1 MKKTIIKGA
10 LVATLGVSSL
20 VGGIAPT
27 ASAEVGGTVTKSS
40 VQQDDKVGSVAVTA
54 SERKAYENSSEF
66 GASGPLANTVL
77 TGKNHFLRYVEYQA
91 MQGKTKI
98 NVSAY
103 EALAK
108 TDKDEKY
115 ENISYS
121 WADITPGYYQRSL
134 EMDLRE
140 VGSLSGYL
148 SSRST
153 TLKTVKGV
161 KYLYLK
167 PMVKYSQYKSY
178 VKSKSA
184 NKNIN
189 VYVKWLKEAKT
200 PQEQAKVYN
209 KISKTLTSD
218 MFLSTWKTDLGY
230 AHTASSLKANGVIG
244 WGNLMMVVSAKA
256 GVQAVWSSPR
266 YTGYVHF
273 KGDNGKV
280 YKVNAFS
287 QVKGNWKK

>member
-40 VQQDDKVGSVAVTA
+40 VQQEDKVGSVVVTA

-98 NVSAY
+98 NASAY

-108 TDKDEKY
+108 MDTQEKFKDTSKTWNDLDE
-115 ENISYS
+115 
-121 WADITPGYYQRSL
+121 GYYNRSSSQ
-134 EMDLRE
+134 D
-140 VGSLSGYL
+140 VHDIGSLSGYL
-148 SSRST
+148 AGKSSKFVTS
-153 TLKTVKGV
+153 KGV
-161 KYLYLK
+161 KYLQLK

-178 VKSKSA
+178 INSKKA

-189 VYVKWLKEAKT
+189 VYVKWLKGAKT
-200 PQEQAKVYN
+200 PQEQAKAYN

-218 MFLSTWKTDLGY
+218 YFLSRWRTDLGY
-230 AHTASSLKANGVIG
+230 AHTASTLKVNGVLG

-256 GVQAVWSSPR
+256 GVQATWTSPS

-273 KGDNGKV
+273 KGTDGKM